1 MTSKERKLR
10 ALFVGVEKYDD
21 DGIQNLRYAIDDAYA
36 LQALFKRLDF
46 TTTCLDDPDRGEVLD
61 AITTMTEGMGRG
73 DVFLFFFSGHGF
85 SIGGEDL
92 IFCPKDRI
100 ADLAAGQSAGLA
112 YSILRART
120 TKAQGQFDRIFIFD
134 TCRSYLTGRK
144 GVGGHDD
151 VTLRTGEKIGT
162 RDLAP
167 LGNFV
172 GGMCGSAY
180 VMRSCCSGQES
191 LEIPSGNG
199 ANGNGLFTL
208 SLISAMESD
217 MKAHHPISFD
227 SRFQKNVLF
236 WMNEHIKAH
245 KPTWEQVPEFRT
257 IGFDIQ
263 LGGSAL
269 GVDSVAHGP
278 VAVRS
283 CSCEYDGRP
292 HGVELCEPP
301 PEGAKVSYSMDGGR
315 TRTHENPQFIEVCS
329 HPVHVWVETKEGLV
343 SEGEGYVTI
352 RARRL
357 QNWMVH
363 GTDVIVKPDG
373 SAEPKLTIEDVAPHR
388 LEAGKDWRVAECRQ
402 ARNGYEVAVE
412 GMRNYCGR
420 LTVSIPNEEE
430 HQKGSSEALRDL
442 CDQYR
447 VMLKESAEFHADP
460 EQNRPELRTKLI
472 GWQDELYVISGGA
485 KKRAT
490 IRVAELDKLIS
501 AVIAEFRAFRREFDN
516 VPFFIEHRRQKVEL
530 IAKKLLHDSVAEIF
544 YKSVTIQMED
554 E

>member
-1 MTSKERKLR
+1 MAGKERKLR

-21 DGIQNLRYAIDDAYA
+21 DGIQDLRYAIDDAYA

-134 TCRSYLTGRK
+134 TCRSYLTGKK
-144 GVGGHDD
+144 GVGGRND
-151 VTLRTGEKIGT
+151 VTLRTGERIGT

-167 LGNFV
+167 LGNFI

-191 LEIPSGNG
+191 LEIPIGNG

-217 MKAHHPISFD
+217 MNAHHPISFD

-245 KPTWEQVPEFRT
+245 NPTWEQVPEFRT

-263 LGGSAL
+263 LGGSASDIDA
-269 GVDSVAHGP
+269 GAHGP

-292 HGVELCEPP
+292 HEIELCEPP
-301 PEGAKVSYSMDGGR
+301 PEDAKVTYSMDGGR
-315 TRTHENPQFIEVCS
+315 TRTSENPQFIEVCS
-329 HPVHVWVETKEGLV
+329 RPVHVWIETKEGSV
-343 SEGEGYVTI
+343 SEGEGCVTI

-373 SAEPKLTIEDVAPHR
+373 SVEPKLKIEDVAPHR
-388 LEAGKDWRVAECRQ
+388 LEAGKDWRIAECRPV
-402 ARNGYEVAVE
+402 RTGYEVTVE
-412 GMRNYCGR
+412 GMRDYGGR
-420 LTVSIPNEEE
+420 ITVQIAIDQPL
-430 HQKGSSEALRDL
+430 GSDAVMDL
-442 CDQYR
+442 LDQYR
-447 VMLKESAEFHADP
+447 VL
-460 EQNRPELRTKLI
+460 LR
-472 GWQDELYVISGGA
+472 VSGGDHA
-485 KKRAT
+485 KANRTEQGTLFIEWQRQLYESYHRGKKRVDS
-490 IRVAELDKLIS
+490 IDIGQVEH
-501 AVIAEFRAFRREFDN
+501 VIAQVERERKDFCEKFEGI
-516 VPFFIEHRRQKVEL
+516 PFFTEHQRLRVEL
-530 IAKKLLHDSVAEIF
+530 IAAKLADPIAGLLRNSIITD
-544 YKSVTIQMED
+544 
-554 E
+554 

>member
-1 MTSKERKLR
+1 MSSKERKLR

-21 DGIQNLRYAIDDAYA
+21 DGIQDLRYAIDDAYA

-134 TCRSYLTGRK
+134 TCRSYLTGKK

-217 MKAHHPISFD
+217 MKAHHPITFD

-263 LGGSAL
+263 LGGSTFDI
-269 GVDSVAHGP
+269 DSGSHGP

-292 HGVELCEPP
+292 HGIELCESP
-301 PEGAKVSYSMDGGR
+301 PEGAKVTYSMDGGW
-315 TRTHENPQFIEVCS
+315 TRASENPQFIEFCS
-329 HPVHVWVETKEGLV
+329 HLVHVWVETKEGLV

-363 GTDVIVKPDG
+363 GSDVIVNSDG
-373 SAEPKLTIEDVAPHR
+373 SVEPKLKIEDVAPHR
-388 LEAGKDWRVAECRQ
+388 LEAGKDWRIVECRPI
-402 ARNGYEVAVE
+402 RNGYEVVVE
-412 GMRNYCGR
+412 GRRNYCGR
-420 LTVSIPNEEE
+420 LTVLIPILSGGDVSND
-430 HQKGSSEALRDL
+430 LRYL

-447 VMLKESAEFHADP
+447 VMLKESAEFHSDP
-460 EQNRPELRTKLI
+460 EQGRPDLAKKFV
-472 GWQDELYVISGGA
+472 GWQGELYWISGGA
-485 KKRAT
+485 RRRAT
-490 IRVAELDKLIS
+490 IRVVELNKLIS
-501 AVIAEFRAFRREFDN
+501 GVINEFRAFRRKFDN

-530 IAKKLLHDSVAEIF
+530 IAKKLLNDSVAAIF